1 MYGRKLSFTATLEGY
16 ISINENFEYGFPHSN
31 ALLQSRLIM
40 ERCKQHKA
48 ARHSTKCDEINEDS
62 ISSQDILSQIF
73 DVIQYIEDLI

>member
-31 ALLQSRLIM
+31 ALLQSRSIM

-48 ARHSTKCDEINEDS
+48 ARHSTKCDEINV
-62 ISSQDILSQIF
+62 SSQDILSQIF